1 MVKRMTFTVLIMTAP
16 SEILN
21 SSDNVLGRLST
32 SLSKGMC
39 PMAFAHSWEGGT
51 SLR

>member
-1 MVKRMTFTVLIMTAP
+1 MVKRMTFTVLILTAP
-16 SEILN
+16 LEMLN

-32 SLSKGMC
+32 SLAKGMC
-39 PMAFAHSWEGGT
+39 PMALAHSWEGGT